1 MIRLILRR
9 FKELSD
15 LRPGKTTEKEAIA
28 WLKRAQQAVS
38 HGYVVGVLLPSHQMC
53 ASPPPPPP
61 RLECSVLSD
70 RQQVNAITAQASR
83 LVALD
88 IR

>member
-1 MIRLILRR
+1 VIRFNLRR

-38 HGYVVGVLLPSHQMC
+38 HGYVADVLLLSHQMC
-53 ASPPPPPP
+53 ASPLPP

-83 LVALD
+83 LIALD